1 MDVMHSTGWRH
12 LLGRIAQCA
21 GGVIAVGTLALREPG
36 CPGPGLGHEEAVVSH
51 WRLHSSSKGC
61 LIVCQARAAGPLFL
75 WG

>member
-51 WRLHSSSKGC
+51 W
-61 LIVCQARAAGPLFL
+61 
-75 WG
+75 